1 MRRHR
6 ALIALAIPALAL
18 GACADQAEAGP
29 EDVLDLSGEPVELA
43 SCGYSSEISAPPE
56 RILAIKSSTAEVLLA
71 LGAAE
76 RMVGTAFLDAPLPEE
91 YASEAAEIP
100 EISEQNPSSEIV
112 LELDPDLIVAGWESN
127 LTDAGAG
134 ERQMYEDLGVAT
146 WVPPSACEQPGEGH
160 RPAPLTFDDVF
171 AEIALMGR
179 VLGPEAEAR
188 AEELIAEQREQLA
201 GLDDRTADAAGLRAV
216 WWSSNNQT
224 PYVGA
229 GEGAPQLLLDAAGLE
244 NVFADLPD
252 RWENISWEDFAAADP
267 DVIVLVDSEWN
278 SAESKMTVL
287 AEQPVTRE
295 LTAVQ
300 EERYIVLPFPATEPG
315 IRNVPGA
322 IDLHAQLAEF
332 GELAGLEQGASA
344 P

>member
-1 MRRHR
+1 MRYRR
-6 ALIALAIPALAL
+6 ALIVCAVPAMAL
-18 GACADQAEAGP
+18 GACTGQADAGP
-29 EDVLDLSGEPVELA
+29 ESRTDQSEEPIELA
-43 SCGYSSEISAPPE
+43 SCGYHSEITGPPE
-56 RILAIKSSTAEVLLA
+56 RILAIKSSSAELLLA
-71 LGAAE
+71 LGAGD

-91 YASEAAEIP
+91 YAAEAADVP
-100 EISEQNPSSEIV
+100 EISEQNPSSELV
-112 LELDPDLIVAGWESN
+112 LELEPDLIVAGWESN

-134 ERQMYEDLGVAT
+134 DRQMYEDLGVAT
-146 WVPPSACEQPGEGH
+146 WVPPSACEQAGEDH
-160 RPAPLTFDDVF
+160 RPAPLTFEDVF
-171 AEIALMGR
+171 AEIELMGR
-179 VLGPEAEAR
+179 VLGPEAQAR

-201 GLDDRTADAAGLRAV
+201 ELDEQISETAGLRAV

-244 NVFADLPD
+244 NVFDDLPQ

-278 SAESKMTVL
+278 SAESKMEAL
-287 AEQPVTRE
+287 AEEPMTSE

-322 IDLHAQLAEF
+322 LDLHAQLAEF
-332 GELAGLEQGASA
+332 SDLIEQEASA